1 MPSSRCPQRP
11 LTHRARGEAF
21 VETVLAAFPPMP
33 FDLLTARAHARIWVQ
48 VAGLGAHCE
57 LADGVPVLGDLA
69 AGDPEDMH
77 FGPAAAVAGGAPAR
91 V

>member
-1 MPSSRCPQRP
+1 MP
-11 LTHRARGEAF
+11 
-21 VETVLAAFPPMP
+21 
-33 FDLLTARAHARIWVQ
+33 
-48 VAGLGAHCE
+48 VAGLGVAGMVIRGERQAELGAHGE